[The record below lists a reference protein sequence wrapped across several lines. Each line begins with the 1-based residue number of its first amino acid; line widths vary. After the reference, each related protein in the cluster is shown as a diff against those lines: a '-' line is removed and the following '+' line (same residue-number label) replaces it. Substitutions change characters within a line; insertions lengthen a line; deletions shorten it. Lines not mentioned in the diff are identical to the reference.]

1 MEKLDQRYV
10 PPGFIKNQKSI
21 ADRPFTRIAYS
32 PNGTLY
38 LSQGPES
45 ISSYD
50 KDLNFIRRVSS
61 VISSP
66 SMAVDSKGRIYVTA
80 KGYVIRRGPD
90 LRNADFQQWH
100 KDVNPGHV
108 FKYAMAQTYFQ
119 GLSRFDGKVCYA
131 LDGKGNVYVGGSLE
145 KELKKFDENGQR
157 LATFP
162 TGPCTSLAVFPD
174 GKFAIAFEG
183 NVTVFDIKGKEVAKI
198 KTLAD
203 EIAVGPEGALYAVDA
218 KAGLI
223 RRFNLEGE
231 AVDFEA
237 KAPYIKG
244 NVLGGAE
251 GTSPGAF
258 KNPRIAV
265 GPDGTI
271 AVADDL
277 AGKRLQLFRASG
289 EYFYDPLTMGNLK
302 ATVGR
307 KVSKVGTAGELELPV
322 PREVEQNVFHIDE
335 AVEFALP
342 MENRADAEIDVAVT
356 GAVVDLY
363 GNRVVLEE
371 QSVKVGPGQSVEAK
385 ISVPARALG
394 YFNLKIQARVEG
406 WTKNA
411 ETNFVRI
418 KPHTATVSVDS
429 IFQFSR
435 VLGGSN
441 YWVSALWD
449 RIEPERGKYDW
460 AYFDNQ
466 FKEFEKTNQAVGYC
480 AVWYVPNWMV
490 KDPEFI
496 KKHGHYGYLYGWS
509 HIPDDFR
516 LYADFAAKVVARQG
530 DRVKAYNMWNEP
542 EFFWGGSPLQYM
554 QMLKTAYVAMK
565 QKDPRAEIMIGGST
579 GRGAF
584 LAECYKAIPGAKHYF
599 DIVQIHYMSINT
611 PQNATGVLNT
621 YRKIMA
627 EAGDSLKP
635 IINTEEG
642 NAGPT
647 GEGVATDFQ
656 TVQSIV
662 NAYVVGIAEDVD
674 LIWWFPGMFEWP
686 SRLPR
691 PVAPAASTMVHLLEG
706 ADVVAKPDL
715 GKGVNCYTF
724 GRGKRRIDV
733 IWTQGGENKTVKIK
747 RTGKIT
753 ITDVMGN
760 SRKAEGP
767 QLTLDLVPGISQF
780 VESDLPDEL
789 AAEIPPRVELYL
801 SSPGGKYHH
810 KAGETVEV
818 HVKATLKTDWP
829 IDAVDIEIL
838 ERGGQ
843 KIKVET
849 SAKGPGNLKSAAEG
863 TWKFKVKTPSGDR
876 LHPVNLLARLKCKSR
891 GKDHAVLS
899 GPLTFIPEMAFGFPI
914 TYGTDAFVTDETGV
928 LKFYVNSTYKTPI
941 KGTVELALP
950 KGWKS
955 DPAPK
960 QELAVDADGTTEF
973 KFDIRLTPEA
983 GAVGK
988 TEIPVYAQINGKR
1001 VELFTWTAHASNIR
1015 QWRIIGPFDNKNN
1028 TAFDT
1033 VFPPEKG
1040 VDLEAT
1046 YDGAAAQKIRWQVH
1060 NLGYKAIQK
1069 IDNLSGIDFTRL
1081 YDPNSYVCG
1090 YALLYITSPKE
1101 QKVHFLIGSDD
1112 EVKVWVNDKLV
1123 WKNKVERA
1131 PKPDEDDAPVT
1142 LKQGKNKVL
1151 VKITQ
1156 ALWGWAL
1163 YFRVADDQ
1171 GNPVPG
1177 LSYSIDP

>member
-1 MEKLDQRYV
+1 MKSAGQRYV
-10 PPGFIKNQKSI
+10 PPGFIRNQKGLG
-21 ADRPFTRIAYS
+21 AKPFTRIAYS
-32 PNGTLY
+32 RNGTLY
-38 LSQGPES
+38 LSQDSES

-50 KDLNFIRRVSS
+50 KDLNFVQRVSS

-66 SMAVDSKGRIYVTA
+66 SMAVDSKGRIHLTA
-80 KGYVIRRGPD
+80 KGYVIRRGAD
-90 LRNADFQQWH
+90 LRNADFQQWQ

-119 GLSRFDGKVCYA
+119 GLSRFDGKVCYV
-131 LDGKGNVYVGGSLE
+131 LDAKDNVYVGGSLE
-145 KELKKFDENGQR
+145 KAVKKFDENGQR
-157 LATFP
+157 LATFA
-162 TGPCTSLAVFPD
+162 TGPCTSLAVSAD
-174 GKFAIAFEG
+174 GEFAIALKGEVTTYDVEG
-183 NVTVFDIKGKEVAKI
+183 KQIAKF
-198 KTLAD
+198 KTPAD
-203 EIAVGPEGALYAVDA
+203 ELAIGPKGGLYAVDA
-218 KAGLI
+218 EAGLI
-223 RRFNLEGE
+223 RKFNLKGE

-237 KAPYIKG
+237 DALYISG

-251 GTSPGAF
+251 DANPGAF
-258 KNPRIAV
+258 KNPRVAV
-265 GPDGTI
+265 AADGTI

-277 AGKRLQLFRASG
+277 ANQRLQLFRPSG
-289 EYFYDPLTMGNLK
+289 EYSFDPLTIGNLASEADRNVFK
-302 ATVGR
+302 IGD
-307 KVSKVGTAGELELPV
+307 KVGFSLSL
-322 PREVEQNVFHIDE
+322 
-335 AVEFALP
+335 
-342 MENRADAEIDVAVT
+342 ENRADTEIAVVVT

-363 GNRVVLEE
+363 GDKVALEE
-371 QSVKVGPGQSVEAK
+371 QSVKIAGGASADAK
-385 ISVPARALG
+385 IRIPAEKLG
-394 YFNLKIQARVEG
+394 YYNLKVQAIVEG
-406 WTKNA
+406 WTKST

-418 KPHTATVSVDS
+418 KPHTGAVSSDS
-429 IFQFSR
+429 IFQFSK
-435 VLGGSN
+435 VFGASS

-466 FKEFEKTNQAVGYC
+466 FKEVEGGNQAVGYC

-490 KDPEFI
+490 KDLEFI

-530 DRVKAYNMWNEP
+530 DRVKVYNMWNEP
-542 EFFWGGSPLQYM
+542 EFFWGGSPTQYM

-579 GRGAF
+579 GRGDF
-584 LAECYKAIPGAKHYF
+584 LAKSYSAIPGAKHYF
-599 DIVQIHYMSINT
+599 DTVQIHYMSVNT

-627 EAGDSLKP
+627 DAGDAIKP

-642 NAGPT
+642 TSGPT

-674 LIWWFPGMFEWP
+674 LIWWFPGMFVWP
-686 SRLPR
+686 TKQPR
-691 PVAPAASTMVHLLEG
+691 PVAPAASTMVHLLENT
-706 ADVVAKPDL
+706 DPVAKPDL
-715 GKGVNCYTF
+715 GEGVNCYTF
-724 GRGKRRIDV
+724 GRDKRRVDV
-733 IWTQGGENKTVKIK
+733 IWTQGGESKTVKIT
-747 RTGKIT
+747 RSGKIT

-760 SRKAEGP
+760 SRDVEGP
-767 QLTLDLVPGISQF
+767 ELTLVLKPGISQF

-789 AAEIPPRVELYL
+789 AAEIPPRVDLYL

-810 KAGETVEV
+810 KAGDVIEV
-818 HVKATLKTDWP
+818 DVKATLKTGWP
-829 IDAVDIEIL
+829 IDAVDIEII
-838 ERGGQ
+838 ERSGQ
-843 KIKVET
+843 KIKVEAA
-849 SAKGPGNLKSAAEG
+849 AKGPANLKAGADG
-863 TWKFKVKTPSGDR
+863 TWRFKVTTPAGGL

-891 GKDHAVLS
+891 GKDHTVLS

-914 TYGTDAFVTDETGV
+914 TDGTDAFVTDETGT
-928 LKFYVNSTYKTPI
+928 LKFYVNSTYKTPL
-941 KGTVELALP
+941 KGTVEIALP

-960 QELAVDADGTTEF
+960 QELVLDADGTTEF

-983 GAVGK
+983 GAAGK
-988 TEIPVYAQINGKR
+988 TEVPVYGNVDGKR
-1001 VELFTWTAHASNIR
+1001 IELFTWTAHASNIR
-1015 QWRIIGPFDNKNN
+1015 QWRIIGPFDNKND

-1033 VFPPEKG
+1033 EFPPEKG
-1040 VDLEAT
+1040 IDLKTE

-1069 IDNLSGIDFTRL
+1069 IDNLSGIDFTRI

-1090 YALLYITSPKE
+1090 YALLYITSPSE

-1112 EVKVWVNDKLV
+1112 EVKVWLNDELV
-1123 WKNKVERA
+1123 WKNKIKRA
-1131 PKPDEDDAPVT
+1131 PKPDEDDASVT

-1163 YFRVADDQ
+1163 YFRVADDKS
-1171 GNPVPG
+1171 NPVPG
-1177 LSYSIDP
+1177 LTYSIDP